1 MKKILTAIAFS
12 VMTATAITAAAQP
25 PDCGMG
31 RGQEPCY
38 QQGPGAGYGP
48 GRQGGKVSAEDRI
61 NRRVE
66 RMATRLKL
74 TDEQKAQVK
83 TILQEED
90 NKLAATWKE
99 THDRIA
105 GVLTDEQRAQFE
117 QWRAQRGPGGKGPGR
132 GPGKGPSPGDGQGPA
147 SGPQN

>member
-25 PDCGMG
+25 PDCGG
-31 RGQEPCY
+31 RGQGPCY

-105 GVLTDEQRAQFE
+105 GVLTDEQRTQFE
-117 QWRAQRGPGGKGPGR
+117 QVRAQRGPGGKGQGR
-132 GPGKGPSPGDGQGPA
+132 GPGKGPGPGDGQGPA
-147 SGPQN
+147 VGPQN